1 MPHDWSVV
9 ILPGRVFFPPDEV
22 PGRIAEVIVQALAEA

>member
-1 MPHDWSVV
+1 LVGGDPAGKGV
-9 ILPGRVFFPPDEV
+9 LPPDEV